1 MQQNNFVNQQYSPH
15 NNPYPNMLYPQE
27 INNNQQAASI
37 NQFYPNRHNSVSN
50 GNSMLSN
57 FYNNQHLNGTAIIDD
72 DDCNYQNN
80 NQFYQ
85 FRHNSMGYNQAR
97 PSQGSANFNN
107 YDNMYENYN
116 YNIQQQNNQ
125 FLRPASFSQ
134 QSTASSGSN
143 TQNFHYSRMSS
154 FGNSDAQMAFNEQP
168 PMYNRASFGSNF
180 PNQQANVNN
189 VRNNSASF
197 IPEYNNN
204 LSAGTIT
211 EPLIQSNMINFN
223 MNNMPNAPMAPQSN
237 NATDSR
243 KTSTTSTASTHSINT
258 PSTNIQN
265 TVRRPSK
272 SSVSEKK
279 NSISKDSSLKSD
291 DGLVTNV
298 STTTQVTKV
307 ISKEK
312 NVEVKKAPSN
322 SNKSSDTIES
332 SSAAPV
338 QIPTITMKRQEQLL
352 SKIKGNGLIN
362 NETSNKQ
369 EVSKELQALHD
380 LSGQNYFAEDSVFHF
395 VNSLKAK
402 LKKDYLNNINGNNK
416 FNKFMKYLFACNDQ
430 FVSEHVNS
438 TYDILKD
445 TSPFVSSQGKSLCLV
460 ALKNGKLEL
469 LSVSKHFTS
478 TYTLKPRNLVIIDGD
493 RGIDIAMVVEP
504 QMSFMLSLL
513 VNFLKKKIHFDSLIT
528 DPRKHHPNK
537 DFIDALLER
546 HTHVLGTKPLNN
558 IIDTKLYDL
567 QELTQLIIP
576 SKQVVRFASPKDS
589 TTSLLQKLQEEL
601 KSLNF
606 VLGKLDSY
614 NEQSSQEG
622 KGNKLNIKILN
633 SEYQFDRKKLTFYYT
648 CQERNDYRELIKE
661 LFRFYKTRIWL
672 CAIPNN
678 LGIIENGEW
687 FNGSEKSLIRGHS
700 ENNKK
705 KNTINFDDVVL
716 DQFQIAVYIELLKQL
731 F

>member
-27 INNNQQAASI
+27 INSNQQAASI
-37 NQFYPNRHNSVSN
+37 NQLYPNRHNSVSN

-72 DDCNYQNN
+72 DDYNCQNN
-80 NQFYQ
+80 NQLYQ
-85 FRHNSMGYNQAR
+85 FRHNSMGYNQGR

-107 YDNMYENYN
+107 YENMYDNYN
-116 YNIQQQNNQ
+116 YNHQNNR
-125 FLRPASFSQ
+125 FIRPASFSQ
-134 QSTASSGSN
+134 QSTASSSSN
-143 TQNFHYSRMSS
+143 TQNFTYSRMSS

-180 PNQQANVNN
+180 SSQQANVNN
-189 VRNNSASF
+189 IRNNSASF
-197 IPEYNNN
+197 IPDYNNI
-204 LSAGTIT
+204 SSTGTIN

-223 MNNMPNAPMAPQSN
+223 MNNLPNAPMATPSN
-237 NATDSR
+237 NASSSR
-243 KTSTTSTASTHSINT
+243 KTSTTSTTSTHSMNT
-258 PSTNIQN
+258 PSNSTQN
-265 TVRRPSK
+265 TARRSSK
-272 SSVSEKK
+272 SNMSEKK

-307 ISKEK
+307 TSKEK
-312 NVEVKKAPSN
+312 NAEVKKTPSS
-322 SNKSSDTIES
+322 SNKSSEATEG

-338 QIPTITMKRQEQLL
+338 QIPTITMKKQEQLL
-352 SKIKGNGLIN
+352 SKIKGNGLIS

-369 EVSKELQALHD
+369 EVSKDLQALHD

-395 VNSLKAK
+395 VNILKAK
-402 LKKDYLNNINGNNK
+402 LKKDYLSNLTGNNK

-430 FVSEHVNS
+430 FVSEYVNS
-438 TYDILKD
+438 TYDIFKD
-445 TSPFVSSQGKSLCLV
+445 TSGFVSSQGKSLCLV

-589 TTSLLQKLQEEL
+589 TSSLLQKLQEEL

-614 NEQSSQEG
+614 NEHSSQEG
-622 KGNKLNIKILN
+622 KRNKLNIKILN

-678 LGIIENGEW
+678 LGIIENEEW
-687 FNGSEKSLIRGHS
+687 FNGSEKGLIRGHS
-700 ENNKK
+700 EVNKK

-716 DQFQIAVYIELLKQL
+716 DQFQIAVYIELLKQM

>member
-1 MQQNNFVNQQYSPH
+1 MQQNIFNNQQYSPH
-15 NNPYPNMLYPQE
+15 NNNYPNMMYSQE
-27 INNNQQAASI
+27 ITNNQQAASI
-37 NQFYPNRHNSVSN
+37 NQLYPNRHNSVSN
-50 GNSMLSN
+50 GNNMLSN

-72 DDCNYQNN
+72 DDLNYQNN
-80 NQFYQ
+80 NFYQ
-85 FRHNSMGYNQAR
+85 FRHNSMSYNQNR
-97 PSQGSANFNN
+97 PSQGFNF
-107 YDNMYENYN
+107 DNYN
-116 YNIQQQNNQ
+116 MTQQNNQ
-125 FLRPASFSQ
+125 FLRPNSFSQ

-143 TQNFHYSRMSS
+143 NPNFNYSRMSS
-154 FGNSDAQMAFNEQP
+154 FSNSDAQMAFNDQP

-180 PNQQANVNN
+180 SNQQTNLNI
-189 VRNNSASF
+189 RNNSATF
-197 IPEYNNN
+197 ISDYNNT
-204 LSAGTIT
+204 LSSASTIN
-211 EPLIQSNMINFN
+211 EPIVQSNFN
-223 MNNMPNAPMAPQSN
+223 LNNLPSISSPPQSN
-237 NATDSR
+237 NVLNSR
-243 KTSTTSTASTHSINT
+243 KTSTTSTTSTHSNH
-258 PSTNIQN
+258 SSNIKN
-265 TVRRPSK
+265 NIRRPSK
-272 SSVSEKK
+272 SHTSEKK
-279 NSISKDSSLKSD
+279 NSISKDSSLKD
-291 DGLVTNV
+291 DGSCTI
-298 STTTQVTKV
+298 QAQKV
-307 ISKEK
+307 IKDK
-312 NVEVKKAPSN
+312 PVEVKKTI
-322 SNKSSDTIES
+322 SSKTSDASEGN
-332 SSAAPV
+332 SAAPV
-338 QIPTITMKRQEQLL
+338 QIPTITMKKQEQLL
-352 SKIKGNGLIN
+352 NKIKGNGLIN

-380 LSGQNYFAEDSVFHF
+380 QSGKNYFAEDSVFHF
-395 VNSLKAK
+395 VNCLKAK
-402 LKKDYLNNINGNNK
+402 LKKDYLKNINGNNK

-430 FVSEHVNS
+430 FVSDHVNS
-438 TYDILKD
+438 NYDIFKD
-445 TSPFVSSQGKSLCLV
+445 TSPFVSSQGKSFCLV

-478 TYTLKPRNLVIIDGD
+478 SYTLKPRNLVIIDGD
-493 RGIDIAMVVEP
+493 RGIDLAMVVEP

-537 DFIDALLER
+537 EFIDALLER

-576 SKQVVRFASPKDS
+576 SKQVVRFASPKDC

-606 VLGKLDSY
+606 VLSKLDSY
-614 NEQSSQEG
+614 NEQNSQEG

-687 FNGSEKSLIRGHS
+687 FNGSEKSLINGHS
-700 ENNKK
+700 EVNKK

>member
-1 MQQNNFVNQQYSPH
+1 MQQNIFNNQQYSPH
-15 NNPYPNMLYPQE
+15 NNNYPNMMYSQE
-27 INNNQQAASI
+27 ITNNQQAASI
-37 NQFYPNRHNSVSN
+37 NQLYPNRHNSVSN
-50 GNSMLSN
+50 GNNMLSN

-72 DDCNYQNN
+72 DDLNYQNN
-80 NQFYQ
+80 NFYQ
-85 FRHNSMGYNQAR
+85 FRHNSMSYNQNR
-97 PSQGSANFNN
+97 PSQGFNF
-107 YDNMYENYN
+107 DNYN
-116 YNIQQQNNQ
+116 MTQQNNQ
-125 FLRPASFSQ
+125 FLRPNSFSQ

-143 TQNFHYSRMSS
+143 NPNFNYSRMSS
-154 FGNSDAQMAFNEQP
+154 FSNSDAQMAFNDQP

-180 PNQQANVNN
+180 SNQQTNLNI
-189 VRNNSASF
+189 RNNSATF
-197 IPEYNNN
+197 ISDYNNT
-204 LSAGTIT
+204 LSSASTIN
-211 EPLIQSNMINFN
+211 EPIVQSNMINYNLPSISF
-223 MNNMPNAPMAPQSN
+223 PPQSN
-237 NATDSR
+237 NVLNSR
-243 KTSTTSTASTHSINT
+243 KTSTTSTTSTHSNH
-258 PSTNIQN
+258 SSNIKN
-265 TVRRPSK
+265 NIRRPSK
-272 SSVSEKK
+272 SHTSEKK
-279 NSISKDSSLKSD
+279 NSISKDSSLKMD
-291 DGLVTNV
+291 DGSCTI
-298 STTTQVTKV
+298 QAQKV
-307 ISKEK
+307 IKDK
-312 NVEVKKAPSN
+312 PVEVKKTI
-322 SNKSSDTIES
+322 SSKTSDASEGN
-332 SSAAPV
+332 SAAPV
-338 QIPTITMKRQEQLL
+338 QIPTITMKKQELFL
-352 SKIKGNGLIN
+352 NKIKGNGLLN

-380 LSGQNYFAEDSVFHF
+380 QSGKNYFAEDSVFHF
-395 VNSLKAK
+395 VNCLKAK
-402 LKKDYLNNINGNNK
+402 LKKDYLKNINGNNK

-430 FVSEHVNS
+430 FVSDHVNS
-438 TYDILKD
+438 NYDIFKD
-445 TSPFVSSQGKSLCLV
+445 TSPFVSSQGKSFCLV

-478 TYTLKPRNLVIIDGD
+478 SYTLKPRNLVIIDGD
-493 RGIDIAMVVEP
+493 RGIDLAMVVEP

-537 DFIDALLER
+537 EFIDALLER

-576 SKQVVRFASPKDS
+576 SKQVVRFASPKDC

-606 VLGKLDSY
+606 VLSKLDSY
-614 NEQSSQEG
+614 NEQNSQEG

-687 FNGSEKSLIRGHS
+687 FNGSEKSLINGHS
-700 ENNKK
+700 EINKK